1 MTTATPT
8 PPTDRRCP
16 VCWSPFTPTA
26 HNPQQRFCRPAC
38 RVEQWRRDR
47 DAEHATPGPA
57 PAGNV
62 SNPCRDDRATTTTT
76 PPERCP
82 VCQATFQRIGRQ
94 RFCSDTC
101 RKTAWRRRHSTAQPN
116 PVVVPVGRSQRDVT
130 IYACPD
136 CQTRYLAQQ
145 WCFDCNQPCRRIGLG
160 GPCPHCEEPVAV
172 TDLFDTD
179 TPTETRPQTAP

>member
-1 MTTATPT
+1 MTIPTPTT
-8 PPTDRRCP
+8 PPTDRHCP
-16 VCWSPFTPTA
+16 LCWTPFTPTG

-47 DAEHATPGPA
+47 DAEHPA
-57 PAGNV
+57 PTLEPASV
-62 SNPCRDDRATTTTT
+62 PCRDDPATTT
-76 PPERCP
+76 PPDRCP
-82 VCQATFQRIGRQ
+82 VCQATFQRTGRQ

-101 RKTAWRRRHSTAQPN
+101 RKTAWRRRHTPAPS
-116 PVVVPVGRSQRDVT
+116 PVVVVPASRRQRDVT

-160 GPCPHCEEPVAV
+160 GACPHCDEPVAV